1 MTTTRELLAG
11 LAMAGDFA
19 ALCEPTSADLAERAK
34 LYVRAADALIEALG
48 ATRDPDEGWI
58 THDGGK
64 CPVDPHTIVKVR
76 FRDDRVSPALPACA
90 SIWSRTGADSDIIAY
105 RVAP

>member
-19 ALCEPTSADLAERAK
+19 ALLDPSSIDPAERAK
-34 LYVRAADALIEALG
+34 LYVRYADALIEALS
-48 ATRDPDEGWI
+48 ATGKTDDGWI
-58 THDGGK
+58 EWGGGK

-76 FRDDRVSPALPACA
+76 FRDRRVSPALPACA
-90 SIWSRTGADSDIIAY
+90 SIWPHTGMDCDIIAY